1 MTAKEQITK
10 ILGSISSVNIGF
22 SGIFIFKSSELEQAQ
37 VGYAIDSN
45 GKSLC
50 GKRPSQWKESW
61 IVIGKDETEGDPVFV
76 DTSNKH
82 LPVFMAEH
90 GTGIWEPF
98 MIADSLEGFEV
109 IIKTLKELS
118 MSRETPLGLE
128 RNPVTEEEA
137 NQFRAM
143 LDEHHPK
150 SEDWY
155 WKLMISNDF

>member
-10 ILGSISSVNIGF
+10 ILGGISSVNIGF
-22 SGIFIFKSSELEQAQ
+22 SGIFIFKAADLEQAQ
-37 VGYAIDSN
+37 LGYAIDAN

-50 GKRPSQWKESW
+50 GKRPSQWKEPW

-76 DTSNKH
+76 DTSKVH

-98 MIADSLEGFEV
+98 MIADSLEGFAL
-109 IIKTLKELS
+109 IIKTLKDLS
-118 MSRETPLGLE
+118 MGRETPLSLE

-137 NQFRAM
+137 NQFTAM